1 MKGTRAAQRYAKA
14 ILDLAKE
21 QNTAD
26 IVFTDMQQISQT
38 IAKSEDLS
46 AMLKSP
52 VVNSTVKKASLKEIF
67 KDAGE
72 STQGYFNDQRDK

>member
-21 QNTAD
+21 KNTAD

-52 VVNSTVKKASLKEIF
+52 VVNSTVKKSQF
-67 KDAGE
+67 K
-72 STQGYFNDQRDK
+72 RDF